1 MTIHSKPP
9 LAIFGLGRMGAQIAR
24 RLHKRGFTVVAWNR
38 SAEPVKEI
46 KKAGIFGTNDLNEA
60 VGRLTS
66 ITDDRLASA
75 LQSKVVTGAKSKR
88 APSSKEN
95 ANQSPRIFWL
105 MLPHA
110 IVDDFIFKRD
120 FRSKLR
126 KGDIVIDGGN
136 SFYKD
141 SMRRSVKLAKLGVHF
156 FDCGTSGGVWG
167 EKNGFALMVGGDKR
181 KWPTIEPIVKA
192 LSAGDNFAYL
202 GKAGAGHFAKMVHN
216 GIEYGMME
224 AIAEGYAVLDASPF
238 KPDLNAV
245 TRVYQRG
252 SVVRSWLIDLCRDIF
267 EHEDIAGT
275 SGKIDSTGEGEWTV
289 KTGHELK
296 VDVRVIED
304 ALKVR
309 QESVSPKNQKKFSN
323 KLVALM
329 RKQFG
334 GHEIHPLNR
343 F

>member
-1 MTIHSKPP
+1 MKTNKPP
-9 LAIFGLGRMGAQIAR
+9 LAIFGLGRMGAQITR
-24 RLHKRGFTVVAWNR
+24 RLHKSGFKIIAWNR
-38 SAEPVKEI
+38 SPDPVKAI
-46 KKAGIFGTNDLNEA
+46 KRAGIFGTNDLDEA
-60 VGRLTS
+60 VGKLTFEIGGRL
-66 ITDDRLASA
+66 
-75 LQSKVVTGAKSKR
+75 K
-88 APSSKEN
+88 N
-95 ANQSPRIFWL
+95 APRIFWV

-110 IVDDFIFKRD
+110 IVDDFIFGKD
-120 FRSKLR
+120 HLGGLLR

-141 SMRRSVKLAKLGVHF
+141 SMRRAAKLKKLGIHF

-167 EKNGFALMVGGDKR
+167 EKNGFALMVGGEKS
-181 KWPTIEPIVKA
+181 KWQIIEPIIRA

-202 GKAGAGHFAKMVHN
+202 GRAGAGHFTKMVHN

-224 AIAEGYAVLDASPF
+224 AIAEGYAVLKAGPF
-238 KPDLNAV
+238 DLNLSDV
-245 TRVYQRG
+245 TRVYQKG
-252 SVVRSWLIDLCRDIF
+252 SVVRSWLIDLCRNIF
-267 EHEDIAGT
+267 EQEDVAGT

-289 KTGHELK
+289 KASHEFK

-309 QESVSPKNQKKFSN
+309 RESALSKNQKKFSN

-334 GHEIHPLNR
+334 GHAVHKK
-343 F
+343 